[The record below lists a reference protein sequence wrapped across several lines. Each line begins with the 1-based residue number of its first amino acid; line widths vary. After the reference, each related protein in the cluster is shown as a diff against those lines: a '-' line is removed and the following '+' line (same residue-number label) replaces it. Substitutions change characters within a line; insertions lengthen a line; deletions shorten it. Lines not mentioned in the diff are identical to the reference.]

1 MGTPDGRMPRLPRP
15 GPSGGGSG
23 SQEYL
28 TLLTTIAL
36 GAIIAFE
43 LIVITIEVRAVMRGI
58 TVMESLDR
66 DFGSE

>member
-1 MGTPDGRMPRLPRP
+1 MPRLPRP

-36 GAIIAFE
+36 GVIIVFE
-43 LIVITIEVRAVMRGI
+43 LIAFTIHLRAVMRGI
-58 TVMESLDR
+58 TVLESMDR
-66 DFGSE
+66 DFGSD